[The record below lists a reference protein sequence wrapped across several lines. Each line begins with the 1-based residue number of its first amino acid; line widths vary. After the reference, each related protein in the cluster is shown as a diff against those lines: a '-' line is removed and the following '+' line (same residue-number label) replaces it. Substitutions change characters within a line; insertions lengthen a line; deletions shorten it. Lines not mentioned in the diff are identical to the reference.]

1 MTNQP
6 LITVL
11 CYVGVI
17 IGATAA
23 LLVSLGYLA
32 QSDADRITA
41 LLQGL
46 SEHGNAIIGIVGALG
61 SILGTAYGAYKASN
75 AAHVARIEQTPG
87 VKLVVTNADIA
98 PPAAVAAAETKARTK
113 VELAPDAKR
122 ETENG

>member
-11 CYVGVI
+11 HYVGVI

-61 SILGTAYGAYKASN
+61 SILGTAYGAYQASN

-87 VKLVVTNADIA
+87 VKLVVTNADTA
-98 PPAAVAAAETKARTK
+98 PAAAVKAADAGDRPK
-113 VELAPDAKR
+113 VEFSPDARK
-122 ETENG
+122 ETENA